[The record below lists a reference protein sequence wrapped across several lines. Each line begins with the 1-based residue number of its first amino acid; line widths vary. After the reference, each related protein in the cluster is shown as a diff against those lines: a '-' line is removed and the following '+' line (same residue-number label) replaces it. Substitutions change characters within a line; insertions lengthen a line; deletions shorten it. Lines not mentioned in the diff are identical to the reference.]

1 MKQVWRLFA
10 LGVFAAFALTA
21 TGCATQPSGNSNSV
35 SVAPSPT
42 ASALPSPSPNTET
55 KTVAVTL
62 PVLDA
67 LFSDE
72 AFKGELKSKLQL
84 TDAQIN
90 SLSAIAG
97 DEVARLRRSNAEQEG
112 GSAVEA
118 RDRAAE
124 SIRNAVGDQKAD
136 ELFALVR

>member
-1 MKQVWRLFA
+1 MGRNIMKQVWRSIG
-10 LGVFAAFALTA
+10 LGFFAALALAA

-42 ASALPSPSPNTET
+42 ATAIPSPSPNTET

-84 TDAQIN
+84 TEEQIN
-90 SLSAIAG
+90 SLSAIAS
-97 DEVARLRRSNAEQEG
+97 DEVARL
-112 GSAVEA
+112 
-118 RDRAAE
+118 
-124 SIRNAVGDQKAD
+124 
-136 ELFALVR
+136 